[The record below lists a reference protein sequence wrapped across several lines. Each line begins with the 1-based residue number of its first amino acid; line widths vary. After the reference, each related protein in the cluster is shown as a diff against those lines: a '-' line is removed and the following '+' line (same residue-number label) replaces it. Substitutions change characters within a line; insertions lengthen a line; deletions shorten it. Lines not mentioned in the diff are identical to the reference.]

1 MLPCSLQ
8 YFLPPD
14 LGVFVENV
22 CIQRMKTYLDQTYLY
37 TYINDTVNIS
47 ILIFIEVTFTTG
59 WIITT
64 SQLAKV
70 TFKQVHCGETLLFFV
85 FYFNF
90 HLFFKKHLSI
100 INPTSFIF
108 SFRGFIS
115 KPTTCN
121 RCHLSV
127 TKYLLHLF
135 TPRPHPVFIEA
146 RKHFSNSNALF
157 NISGLRHG
165 RNSDDPRCRLDALI
179 ILDCQGKL
187 TKI

>member
-1 MLPCSLQ
+1 M
-8 YFLPPD
+8 
-14 LGVFVENV
+14 
-22 CIQRMKTYLDQTYLY
+22 
-37 TYINDTVNIS
+37 
-47 ILIFIEVTFTTG
+47 
-59 WIITT
+59 TT

-70 TFKQVHCGETLLFFV
+70 TFKQVHCGETLFCFF
-85 FYFNF
+85 FIFISFLKNI
-90 HLFFKKHLSI
+90 SI

-115 KPTTCN
+115 KPTPCYRCN
-121 RCHLSV
+121 LSM

-179 ILDCQGKL
+179 ILDCQG
-187 TKI
+187 